1 MVPAGNKAKH
11 LSPVNHTTKTIQ
23 LNSAKSVATYDFN
36 LYTALPHGKL
46 IKSLWHVIDFV
57 FEGGN
62 RTHILFPKTMLHTG
76 KTSKD
81 NVAFNNVA
89 FSIYF
94 EYIKNFFKTL
104 HKTAILCLAIHSS
117 DRK

>member
-23 LNSAKSVATYDFN
+23 FNSAKSVATYHFN

-46 IKSLWHVIDFV
+46 IKSLWHVIDFA

-62 RTHILFPKTMLHTG
+62 RTHILFPNTMMHTG
-76 KTSKD
+76 ENIQRQCS
-81 NVAFNNVA
+81 F
-89 FSIYF
+89 
-94 EYIKNFFKTL
+94 
-104 HKTAILCLAIHSS
+104 
-117 DRK
+117 